1 MSVST
6 AVGLVSEVSLL
17 RRFEGVGSGV
27 GLPSHAVHAAPGP
40 SCASDTRSP
49 VSGEAAWDGRIETGW
64 KFIYERALKMSFWD
78 IVWFILISFAF
89 VAYLLVMF
97 AIVTD
102 LFRDPK
108 ASGFEK
114 AVWIVALI
122 FLPFLTSLIYVVVK
136 GKGMAERQ
144 VRSAEQMREQQDAYI
159 KQVAGSATPAEQI
172 AQAKAMLDS
181 GTITPDEYERL
192 KEKALA

>member
-1 MSVST
+1 
-6 AVGLVSEVSLL
+6 
-17 RRFEGVGSGV
+17 
-27 GLPSHAVHAAPGP
+27 
-40 SCASDTRSP
+40 
-49 VSGEAAWDGRIETGW
+49 
-64 KFIYERALKMSFWD
+64 MSFWD

-89 VAYLLVMF
+89 VAYLMVMF

-108 ASGFEK
+108 ASGLQK

-122 FLPFLTSLIYVVVK
+122 FLPFLTSLVYVIAK

-144 VRSAEQMREQQDAYI
+144 TRSVEQMREQQDAYI
-159 KQVAGSATPAEQI
+159 KQVAGSASPTEQI
-172 AQAKAMLDS
+172 AQAKSMMDS
-181 GTITPDEYERL
+181 GTITVEEYERL

>member
-1 MSVST
+1 
-6 AVGLVSEVSLL
+6 
-17 RRFEGVGSGV
+17 
-27 GLPSHAVHAAPGP
+27 
-40 SCASDTRSP
+40 
-49 VSGEAAWDGRIETGW
+49 
-64 KFIYERALKMSFWD
+64 MSFWD

-89 VAYLLVMF
+89 VAYLMVMF

-114 AVWIVALI
+114 ALWIAALI
-122 FLPFLTSLIYVVVK
+122 FLPFLTSLIYVIAK

-159 KQVAGSATPAEQI
+159 KQAAGSATPADQI
-172 AQAKAMLDS
+172 AQAKTMLDS
-181 GTITPDEYERL
+181 GTITPDEYQRL